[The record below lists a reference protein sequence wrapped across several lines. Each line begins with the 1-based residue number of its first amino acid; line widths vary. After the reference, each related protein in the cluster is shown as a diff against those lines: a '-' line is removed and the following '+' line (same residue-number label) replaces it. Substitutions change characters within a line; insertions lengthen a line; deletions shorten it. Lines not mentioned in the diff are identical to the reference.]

1 MLFPTFIFLLSCH
14 VLNIEKMKKKC
25 TEKKMV
31 DQVNAD
37 CYGYQFYL
45 FLRFFDW
52 ILELFR
58 LCVILEL
65 FKLCVILEL
74 FRLCVILEL
83 FRLCVIL
90 ELFRLCVILELFR
103 LCGIITVQTVCY
115 FLFILLATEQ
125 NITFLYII
133 VLDVLN
139 RIMISDIENEV
150 KKRT

>member
-1 MLFPTFIFLLSCH
+1 
-14 VLNIEKMKKKC
+14 MKKKC

-65 FKLCVILEL
+65 FK
-74 FRLCVILEL
+74 LCVILEL

>member
-1 MLFPTFIFLLSCH
+1 MIIKKKRNKRYNVLFPTLIFLLSCH

-83 FRLCVIL
+83 FRLC
-90 ELFRLCVILELFR
+90 
-103 LCGIITVQTVCY
+103 GIITVQTVCY

>member
-1 MLFPTFIFLLSCH
+1 
-14 VLNIEKMKKKC
+14 
-25 TEKKMV
+25 MV

-37 CYGYQFYL
+37 CYGYQIYL

-58 LCVILEL
+58 LCGI
-65 FKLCVILEL
+65 
-74 FRLCVILEL
+74 FR
-83 FRLCVIL
+83 
-90 ELFRLCVILELFR
+90 
-103 LCGIITVQTVCY
+103 TVQTVCY

-133 VLDVLN
+133 VLEVLN

-150 KKRT
+150 KKEHKMKQNELLGECSHCVFLHRFDTSQGNELR